1 MLKVNE
7 QMQVAQLPPLYVE
20 HSLFLQDTLV
30 QKVVCDHLTYRPSEG
45 ASVNLYV
52 K

>member
-7 QMQVAQLPPLYVE
+7 QMQVARLPPLHVE

-30 QKVVCDHLTYRPSEG
+30 QIGDHLTYGPSEG